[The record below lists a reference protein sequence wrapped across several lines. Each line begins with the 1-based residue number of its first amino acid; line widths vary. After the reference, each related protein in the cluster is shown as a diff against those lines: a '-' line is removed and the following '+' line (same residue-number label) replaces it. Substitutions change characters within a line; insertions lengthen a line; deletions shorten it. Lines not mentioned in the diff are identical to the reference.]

1 MKFTAIDFETANASM
16 LSACSI
22 GVVEFEDGI
31 PVRET
36 YTLIRPPEECG
47 KFNWYNVRIHGIK
60 ASMVKNAPT
69 FDQVWEQIHTSI
81 EGQLIVCHNA
91 TFDTTVLCRLL
102 EYYGYPKPTF
112 DYVCTVKISQL
123 LWPEMENHKLD
134 TVCNDLNIVLN
145 HHEALSDARGC
156 GFILAEALKN
166 TSATHIDDLL
176 CALNMRIGRVTPKEH
191 QTCSTAEE
199 VRRKILSDKRKQE
212 NRRKYFAHKHFVQ
225 ANTQAKRKGEP
236 PS

>member
-1 MKFTAIDFETANASM
+1 MKFTAIDFETANSSM

-60 ASMVKNAPT
+60 PAMVKDAPT
-69 FDQVWEQIHTSI
+69 FDEVWKQIHASI

-91 TFDTTVLCRLL
+91 VFDTAVLCRLV
-102 EYYGYPKPTF
+102 EYYGFPKPTF

-123 LWPEMENHKLD
+123 IWPDMENHKLD
-134 TVCNDLNIVLN
+134 TVCNDLHIVLN

-156 GFILAEALKN
+156 GMILAEALKQKQY
-166 TSATHIDDLL
+166 TDIEPLLEDLH
-176 CALNMRIGRVTPKEH
+176 MQIGRISPNER
-191 QTCSTAEE
+191 QSCSTSEE
-199 VRRKILSDKRKQE
+199 IRRKMLSDQKKQK
-212 NRRKYFAHKHFVQ
+212 NRRKYFARKHHTPPIQ
-225 ANTQAKRKGEP
+225 TQVEGADQ
-236 PS
+236 S